1 VRPLLSAP
9 HSAPRL
15 SILRCPRVVHR
26 LLSDLYNRQAG
37 VQVRGE
43 AVLWSK
49 RVIGLFS
56 TGDAGMKI
64 RARKRTARPPADK
77 GLTEQK
83 VVAAA
88 LQQIDTVGLSN
99 FSLRDV
105 ARALRVYPTA
115 VYWYVKGKDDLLGRV
130 VAYASRDVAPPAVN
144 TDWKAWLREMFNRYR
159 RAIQQHPNIAPL
171 IGTQLRANG
180 GIRADLIERVLSTLV
195 TAGFAED
202 RLVDAYNVVI
212 GALIGFISQELAA
225 LPSENPEKWAEAHRK
240 RISTL
245 NVMENP
251 TLARYLPKLANRAFI
266 MRWTNGTRVPLDSSF
281 DMFVDVIILGLEQK
295 LKTRRK

>member
-1 VRPLLSAP
+1 
-9 HSAPRL
+9 
-15 SILRCPRVVHR
+15 
-26 LLSDLYNRQAG
+26 
-37 VQVRGE
+37 
-43 AVLWSK
+43 
-49 RVIGLFS
+49 
-56 TGDAGMKI
+56 MKT
-64 RARKRTARPPADK
+64 RARKRTAAPPADK

-88 LQQIDTVGLSN
+88 LRQIDTVGLSN

-105 ARALRVYPTA
+105 ARALHVYPTA

-130 VAYASRDVAPPAVN
+130 VAYASRNVAPPAVN

-180 GIRADLIERVLSTLV
+180 GIRADLIERVLATLV
-195 TAGFAED
+195 RAGFAENQ
-202 RLVDAYNVVI
+202 LVDAYNVVI

-225 LPSENPEKWAEAHRK
+225 MPSENPEKWAEAHRK
-240 RISTL
+240 RISNL
-245 NVMENP
+245 DVMEHP

-295 LKTRRK
+295 LKARRE